1 MNHQYDETNI
11 PQQQNNDNWITLVQK
26 ITTKI
31 KLLMD

>member
-11 PQQQNNDNWITLVQK
+11 RQQQNNDNWITLVQK